1 MGIEIERKFLID
13 TDKLPPLPHGYT
25 IKQGYILTAD
35 HTTVRVRIRNQDAFL
50 TIKGKSTGASR
61 LEFEYPI
68 PLHDAHDMLEA
79 LCQSAV
85 VEKTRYLVEHEGH
98 TWEVD
103 VFEGSNK
110 GLVVAEVELDCEEET
125 FALPSWVTKEVTDD
139 IRYFNS
145 NLIDN
150 PLQRMAVGRSALPI
164 GNALGVHHS
173 NNL

>member
-13 TDKLPPLPHGYT
+13 TGKLPPLTHGYT
-25 IKQGYILTAD
+25 IKQGYIPTAD
-35 HTTVRVRIRNQDAFL
+35 HTTVRIRVHDQDAFL
-50 TIKGKSTGASR
+50 TIKGKSVGASR
-61 LEFEYPI
+61 LEFEYSI
-68 PLHDAHDMLEA
+68 PLQDANDMLEA

-110 GLVVAEVELDCEEET
+110 GLVVAEVELDSEEEA

-150 PLQRMAVGRSALPI
+150 PYSKWQ
-164 GNALGVHHS
+164 
-173 NNL
+173 